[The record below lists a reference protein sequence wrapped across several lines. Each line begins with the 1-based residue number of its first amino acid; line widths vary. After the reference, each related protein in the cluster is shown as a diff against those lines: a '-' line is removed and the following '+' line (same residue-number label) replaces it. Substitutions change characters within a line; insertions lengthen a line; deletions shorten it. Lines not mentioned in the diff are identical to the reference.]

1 MAALAADDDGGGH
14 EGDEARPRPE
24 RDDNAGGESG
34 GRVELVLRGYNWT
47 VSACQV
53 QI

>member
-1 MAALAADDDGGGH
+1 MAALAADDDGGGR
-14 EGDEARPRPE
+14 EGDEARPD
-24 RDDNAGGESG
+24 RDDDAGGESG

-47 VSACQV
+47 VSVCLV